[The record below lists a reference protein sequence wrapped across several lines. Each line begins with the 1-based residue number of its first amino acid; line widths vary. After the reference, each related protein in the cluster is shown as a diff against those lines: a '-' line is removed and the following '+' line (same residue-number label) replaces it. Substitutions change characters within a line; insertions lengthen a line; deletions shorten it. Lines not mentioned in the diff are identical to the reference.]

1 MKIPVRNV
9 YFLLLYAWDRIG
21 EAEERSVDEAD
32 YTRLQDLFGHVLA
45 DAVARLL
52 ARGLERDYVAVGAE
66 VPGVRGRLDLSVTM
80 KRALR
85 CRARTYCEFDELL
98 YDVLPNRILK
108 ATLRSLLRVELHERV
123 RSRIHRL
130 YAKMDAVAD
139 AVISSRDFGLVR
151 LHRNNRSYD
160 FALRLCRLIHDN
172 LMISE
177 ATGRARFRDFRKD
190 DRQMAALFEEFVYR
204 FFLRERPAFRA
215 SRPHIQWHDAHGS
228 EADLA
233 WLPRMRTDVLLEPPG
248 RRIVLDTKYYT
259 KAFQRSFQKQKIRSS
274 HLYQIFAYVENRDAN
289 EPNGPPHEGML
300 LYPVVGEAFS
310 FDYRLKG
317 HRMSVRSIDLDQPW
331 RHVHADL
338 LEVVAR

>member
-1 MKIPVRNV
+1 MRIPVRNV

-21 EAEERSVDEAD
+21 EAEERFVDEAD

-66 VPGVRGRLDLSVTM
+66 VPGVRGRLDPSVTM

-85 CRARTYCEFDELL
+85 PRARTYCEFDELL

-123 RSRIHRL
+123 HSRIHRL
-130 YAKMDAVAD
+130 YAKMDAVSN
-139 AVISSRDFGLVR
+139 VSITTRDFGLVR
-151 LHRNNRSYD
+151 LHRNNRSYK

-190 DRQMAALFEEFVYR
+190 DRQMAALFESFVFHFFRREQSR
-204 FFLRERPAFRA
+204 FRV
-215 SRPHIQWHDAHGS
+215 SRPRIAWHDAQGS
-228 EADLA
+228 GTDLE
-233 WLPRMRTDVLLEPPG
+233 WLPQMQTDMVLEATD
-248 RRIVLDTKYYT
+248 RRIILDTKYYT
-259 KAFQRSFQKQKIRSS
+259 KAFQRSFQKHKVRSS
-274 HLYQIFAYVENRDAN
+274 HLYQVFAYVENRDAN
-289 EPNGPPHEGML
+289 EPDGLPHEGML
-300 LYPVVGEAFS
+300 LYPVVGDAFS

-317 HRMSVRSIDLDQPW
+317 HKLAMRSIDLDQPW
-331 RHVHADL
+331 HRIHSDL
-338 LEVVAR
+338 LRVIS